1 MAGAKVP
8 INIEQ
13 DGYDV
18 TEGLAVDADADSSV
32 RRFIHDGHAIEIE
45 THYRVTIDG
54 VEFPDH
60 IHVADNGTVHYHGL
74 PQYSTPSAIDL
85 VRRIVDRLSE
95 TPPPPAIGSS
105 GEPIDHDDHP
115 HHDGG
120 H

>member
-60 IHVADNGTVHYHGL
+60 IHGADNGTVHYLGL

-95 TPPPPAIGSS
+95 PPPPPAIGSS